1 MLSSITDI
9 CMGSGDSADV
19 HEVRGDSGLVG
30 GVAWAGQEAQAA
42 EPADASGR
50 TMKGRLRSQ
59 QRKEKRLGAVDAHLP
74 KHDGQRRER

>member
-1 MLSSITDI
+1 MNPKY
-9 CMGSGDSADV
+9 SAMTIAKWFA
-19 HEVRGDSGLVG
+19 
-30 GVAWAGQEAQAA
+30 AWAGQEAQAA